1 MKHRSEG
8 SLIGALLGLFVVAS
22 SQAGTIGRFYNG
34 EKIWAPL
41 GAGFDDDV
49 VNALAWS
56 DGTLYAGGY
65 FSEAGGVAVDQ
76 VAQWDGEA
84 WSPLGTGVDTVGG
97 YIMAMLAVDGKL
109 YVGGEFDS
117 IGGVPANNIAAWDG
131 ASWTN
136 LGAGVSSE
144 GFPCVFALA
153 HDGYEPL
160 RRRRFFHSGRDKRQ
174 FHRPLGRRDLAPPRQ
189 RHG

>member
-65 FSEAGGVAVDQ
+65 FSESLATNASAAGFSPSRPLFATSLYQMAHVVFAAHCQRAFRSVATCSWRSCS
-76 VAQWDGEA
+76 ARCF
-84 WSPLGTGVDTVGG
+84 WSTPNTKP
-97 YIMAMLAVDGKL
+97 GKL
-109 YVGGEFDS
+109 LWS
-117 IGGVPANNIAAWDG
+117 WKKRASMGVLWIL
-131 ASWTN
+131 SVR
-136 LGAGVSSE
+136 L
-144 GFPCVFALA
+144 
-153 HDGYEPL
+153 
-160 RRRRFFHSGRDKRQ
+160 
-174 FHRPLGRRDLAPPRQ
+174 
-189 RHG
+189 